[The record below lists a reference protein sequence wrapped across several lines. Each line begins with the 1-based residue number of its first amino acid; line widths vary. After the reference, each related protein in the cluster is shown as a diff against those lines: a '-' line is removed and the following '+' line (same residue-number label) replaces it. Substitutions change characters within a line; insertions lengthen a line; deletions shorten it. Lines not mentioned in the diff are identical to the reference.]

1 MMTTLLMSGIAA
13 CGTGAL
19 FAILLAKPLY
29 GTLGDA
35 CRTGRSA
42 TFWTAYSTAMMV
54 LAPAIG
60 VLFMAAYPSR
70 GLPMEVV
77 FSRSLL
83 FGLVCLVI
91 ALLVIGRVMGRTA
104 FKQLDAELS
113 ASQST
118 ALPKEQ

>member
-1 MMTTLLMSGIAA
+1 MMTVLLMSGVAA

-19 FAILLAKPLY
+19 FALLLAKPLH

-42 TFWTAYSTAMMV
+42 TFWTAYSTAMMI

-70 GLPMEVV
+70 DLPMEVV

-83 FGLVCLVI
+83 FGLVCLVM

-104 FKQLDAELS
+104 FKQLDAELK
-113 ASQST
+113 AAPPT
-118 ALPKEQ
+118 ALPKEV

>member
-1 MMTTLLMSGIAA
+1 MITTLLMSGVAA

-19 FAILLAKPLY
+19 FALLLAKPLH

-54 LAPAIG
+54 LAPALG
-60 VLFMAAYPSR
+60 VLFMAAYPNRS
-70 GLPMEVV
+70 LPMEVV

-83 FGLVCLVI
+83 FGLICLII

-104 FKQLDAELS
+104 FKQLEAELKTTS
-113 ASQST
+113 DT
-118 ALPKEQ
+118 ALPKEA

>member
-1 MMTTLLMSGIAA
+1 MMTTLLISGVAA

-19 FAILLAKPLY
+19 FALLLAKPLH
-29 GTLGDA
+29 GTLGDV

-60 VLFMAAYPSR
+60 VLFMAAYPTR
-70 GLPMEVV
+70 GLPLETV

-83 FGLVCLVI
+83 FGLVCLI
-91 ALLVIGRVMGRTA
+91 LALLVIGRVMGRTA
-104 FKQLDAELS
+104 FKQLDAELR
-113 ASQST
+113 AD
-118 ALPKEQ
+118 LPSGAHKGE